1 MHICVGTIICIM
13 FLLIEK
19 CASFTVS
26 NGGIIISDT
35 YPLSTGE
42 YIAPTTVTIHC
53 PHGTIPDGSQTV
65 QCQLGGTWN
74 DTVTTCFS
82 KYKGDTVK
90 LV

>member
-1 MHICVGTIICIM
+1 M

-65 QCQLGGTWN
+65 QC
-74 DTVTTCFS
+74 
-82 KYKGDTVK
+82 
-90 LV
+90 